1 MSDINSEGSSEPEQN
16 STPPK
21 PRKSDGT
28 FLSQAQIN
36 KLAAASTGTDTIL
49 KDNNKALMHGT
60 SFTDKTFKGMD
71 AQAVNVFLINYHK
84 RVAKDREGTPDD
96 ADEEQAAP
104 NTPILGT
111 PIGSGE
117 PKVHID
123 QYLTMNPK
131 DYGGRGSLEF
141 NAPSSEVFAQHKN
154 KNEAEKKWLDRL

>member
-1 MSDINSEGSSEPEQN
+1 MSDINSEGSIEPEQTPN
-16 STPPK
+16 PPK

-28 FLSQAQIN
+28 FLSQTQIN
-36 KLAAASTGTDTIL
+36 KLAEASKGTDTIL

-60 SFTDKTFKGMD
+60 SFNEKTFKGMD
-71 AQAVNVFLINYHK
+71 AQAVNVFLINHHK
-84 RVAKDREGTPDD
+84 RVAKAREENPED
-96 ADEEQAAP
+96 DEEPAAP

-117 PKVHID
+117 PKVNID

-131 DYGGRGSLEF
+131 EYGGRGSLEF

-154 KNEAEKKWLDRL
+154 KNEANKKWLDRL